1 MIVVDTNIIVYRLII
16 GDKTDK
22 TMELEVYDPDWI
34 VPFLWHF
41 EFLNVLST
49 LTKNNY
55 LEPEQSRVIL
65 NNAAVLFKNREFQV
79 DEESVLQF
87 SVDNKISAYDAH
99 YIVLAK
105 MNNIKCVTEDKR
117 LLKLFP
123 IHAVSLDNFRESR

>member
-1 MIVVDTNIIVYRLII
+1 MFNRILIANRGEIASRIIACAQEMGIETVAIYS
-16 GDKTDK
+16 
-22 TMELEVYDPDWI
+22 E
-34 VPFLWHF
+34 
-41 EFLNVLST
+41 
-49 LTKNNY
+49 
-55 LEPEQSRVIL
+55 
-65 NNAAVLFKNREFQV
+65 V

-105 MNNIKCVTEDKR
+105 MNNIKCVTEDKQ